1 MADHRPRRRLI
12 DYLLKTFSVKKS
24 DFLLIL
30 FVVVLF
36 LPFFLSETL
45 YQFYHTATK
54 SHGYLMAFV
63 KFGILATLGD
73 MMGLRILQG
82 RYNYKGY
89 GIVARAVIWGLF
101 GIWIAAAMKLF
112 SAGAPVMLESF
123 GVQGVVSAM
132 AGGLTLEKLLGAFF
146 ISFMMNTLFA
156 PVFMTTHKITDT
168 HILDNGGSLMA
179 FLRPIPVKRIITSLN
194 WGVQWGFVFKK
205 TIPFFWIPAHTITF
219 MLPSTWQVLFAALV
233 SVVLGILLSVAAVM
247 SRK

>member
-1 MADHRPRRRLI
+1 M
-12 DYLLKTFSVKKS
+12 KKS

-30 FVVVLF
+30 FVVALF
-36 LPFFLSETL
+36 LPFLLSDSL
-45 YQFYHTATK
+45 YQFYLTTTK
-54 SHGYLMAFV
+54 AHGYLMAFV
-63 KFGILATLGD
+63 KFGILATIGD
-73 MMGLRILQG
+73 MLGLRILQG

-89 GIVARAVIWGLF
+89 GIVPRAIVWGLF
-101 GIWIAAAMKLF
+101 GVWIAAAMKLF

-123 GVQGVVSAM
+123 GVQGVVAAM
-132 AGGLTLEKLLGAFF
+132 GASFSLEKLLGAFF

-168 HILDNGGSLMA
+168 HILDNGGSLKA
-179 FLRPIPVKRIITSLN
+179 FITPIPVKRIISSLN

-219 MLPSTWQVLFAALV
+219 LLPATWQVLFAALV
-233 SVVLGILLSVAAVM
+233 SVVLGVLLSSAAVL